1 MESLI
6 PPSRLYYIEIVIVRG
21 NHRPGLL
28 RIIVRGSAG
37 CVQMPQARDSHRH
50 GKMHEPHGCCDSSQ
64 TRSAEERHSHVPHA
78 ELEEH
83 PLPEESRPSAVA
95 KRNGSHRCHSV
106 YNCSS
111 PVIHQGSRQPDLEKN
126 QVFQEHVVLGFQGP
140 DCAGCANKIVKC
152 LNSTPAV
159 CHVRMNPILFQ
170 AEFDLDKNHTSVC
183 DVINLVRK
191 ETGYTCERITKK
203 WQELEAICPKKYA
216 EVIARTFPVGVKDVV
231 FKGKNTVLI
240 QYDAEIIGARDIF
253 QTSFGT
259 PLCLA
264 PPRVRF
270 EATSQLY
277 TTAYL
282 TFLSSILAIPILI
295 LSWAPLP
302 KHEIAYGAVSFTL
315 ATIIQVV
322 VAGPFYPSAFR
333 SLFFAR
339 TIDMGFLVVL
349 STTAAYI
356 VSVISFVYQIKGF
369 DLMMGVYFET
379 SALLVTLIMVGRL
392 ITSYACQ
399 RAMDSASIRSL
410 QPATAVV
417 VDPLA
422 KGKSGRK
429 EIDIRLLHYSDIF
442 VVEPNSIIVTD
453 GIVVSGSSDVDESMM
468 TGEARSLGKR
478 PGSPVIAGSINR
490 SGIILVRL
498 TRLPGSNTI
507 DDIASMVEEVAF
519 TKAKIQE
526 TADRFAGYF
535 VPAVGL
541 LAMTCCLIWIA
552 VGISVRKQSA
562 RSAILTAIS
571 YAISVLVVSC
581 PCAIGLAVPM
591 VIVIASGIGAK
602 HGVVVKSAG
611 ALQVANHVTHVVFD
625 KTGTLTENN
634 LGVLVENYF
643 LEPPSLTAS
652 LILGLTSK
660 SRHPVASAVAK
671 HVETMGFE
679 TAAIQHARTVVGKG
693 IEGTFND
700 EVVRIGNSHWL
711 GVENIAPVQCLLSQ
725 GLSVSCVTKGTSVL
739 AIFGLTASIR
749 ENASTII
756 STLQTRGIAVSIV
769 SGDDTRA
776 VLHVALALGVPRQ
789 NTRAKCSP
797 AEKREY
803 VKKLMQPNPACKNY
817 VLFCGDGTNDAAA
830 LAQAD
835 VGVFI
840 SNDGASVAQSAA
852 DVVLMNPSL
861 TGILTLMDLSRD
873 SSRRI
878 VFNFVWSAVYNIVAI
893 LFAAGA
899 FVVQRLPPEYAGLG
913 EAISVLPVVAVALGM
928 RRRTS
933 TG

>member
-1 MESLI
+1 MH
-6 PPSRLYYIEIVIVRG
+6 G
-21 NHRPGLL
+21 
-28 RIIVRGSAG
+28 
-37 CVQMPQARDSHRH
+37 AR
-50 GKMHEPHGCCDSSQ
+50 GCCDPLQ
-64 TRSAEERHSHVPHA
+64 TRCAEEHCSHIHHA
-78 ELEEH
+78 ELKEQ
-83 PLPEESRPSAVA
+83 PIPEEKGPSPMVSRSAT
-95 KRNGSHRCHSV
+95 RRFHSV
-106 YNCSS
+106 HNCGSS
-111 PVIHQGSRQPDLEKN
+111 VRCQGSQPADLESN
-126 QVFQEHVVLGFQGP
+126 EAFQEHVVLGFRGP
-140 DCAGCANKIVKC
+140 DCAGCANKIAKT
-152 LNSTPAV
+152 LNSISAV
-159 CHVRMNPILFQ
+159 RRMRMNPILFQ
-170 AEFDLDKNHTSVC
+170 AEFDLDKAQASVY

-191 ETGYTCERITKK
+191 ATGYTCERITKK
-203 WQELEAICPKKYA
+203 WQKLEAVCPEQCA

-231 FKGKNTVLI
+231 FKGKNTILI
-240 QYDAEIIGARDIF
+240 QYDAETIGARDLL

-259 PLCLA
+259 ALGLA
-264 PPRVRF
+264 PARVQC
-270 EATSQLY
+270 EATSQIY

-302 KHEIAYGAVSFTL
+302 QHKVAYGAISFTL

-339 TIDMGFLVVL
+339 TIDMGLLVVL

-356 VSVISFVYQIKGF
+356 VSLISFVYQIKGV
-369 DLMMGVYFET
+369 DLKMGVYFET

-410 QPATAVV
+410 QAATAVV
-417 VDPLA
+417 INPLD

-429 EIDIRLLHYSDIF
+429 EMDIRLLHYGDIF
-442 VVEPNSIIVTD
+442 VVEPNSVIVTD

-468 TGEARSLGKR
+468 TGEARWLGKR

-490 SGIILVRL
+490 SGIILVQL

-519 TKAKIQE
+519 TKPKIQE
-526 TADRFAGYF
+526 TADRFARYF

-541 LAMTCCLIWIA
+541 LALTCFLIWIA
-552 VGISVRKQSA
+552 IGILVRKQSA
-562 RSAILTAIS
+562 RAAVLTAIS

-602 HGVVVKSAG
+602 QGVVIKSAG
-611 ALQVANHVTHVVFD
+611 ALQVARQVSHVVFD
-625 KTGTLTENN
+625 KTGTLTENH
-634 LGVLVENYF
+634 LGVAVEEYF

-652 LILGLTSK
+652 LILGLTTN

-671 HVETMGFE
+671 HVGTMGFE
-679 TAAIQHARTVVGKG
+679 TATIHHVRTVVGKG
-693 IEGTFND
+693 IEGTFNN
-700 EVVRIGNSHWL
+700 EIVRIGNSRWL
-711 GVENIAPVQCLLSQ
+711 GVEKFAPVQSLLSQ
-725 GLSVSCVTKGTSVL
+725 GLSVTCVTKGGSVL
-739 AIFGLTASIR
+739 AIFGLTASLR
-749 ENASTII
+749 ENARTII
-756 STLQTRGIAVSIV
+756 SELQTRGIAVSIV

-776 VLHVALALGVPRQ
+776 VLHAAVALGIPRQ

-803 VKKLMQPNPACKNY
+803 VKKLMQPNPSCRSRSH

-830 LAQAD
+830 LAQSD

-840 SNDGASVAQSAA
+840 SDSGASVAQSAA
-852 DVVLMNPSL
+852 DVVLMNSSL

-878 VFNFVWSAVYNIVAI
+878 VFNFAWSAVYNIVAI

-899 FVVQRLPPEYAGLG
+899 FVNQRLPPEYAGLG
-913 EAISVLPVVAVALGM
+913 EAVSVLPVVAVALGM
-928 RRRTS
+928 RWRKGGR
-933 TG
+933 

>member
-1 MESLI
+1 
-6 PPSRLYYIEIVIVRG
+6 
-21 NHRPGLL
+21 
-28 RIIVRGSAG
+28 
-37 CVQMPQARDSHRH
+37 
-50 GKMHEPHGCCDSSQ
+50 
-64 TRSAEERHSHVPHA
+64 
-78 ELEEH
+78 
-83 PLPEESRPSAVA
+83 
-95 KRNGSHRCHSV
+95 
-106 YNCSS
+106 
-111 PVIHQGSRQPDLEKN
+111 
-126 QVFQEHVVLGFQGP
+126 
-140 DCAGCANKIVKC
+140 
-152 LNSTPAV
+152 
-159 CHVRMNPILFQ
+159 MNPILFQ

-240 QYDAEIIGARDIF
+240 QYDAEIIGARDLF

-259 PLCLA
+259 PLILA

-270 EATSQLY
+270 EATSQIY

-349 STTAAYI
+349 STTVAYI
-356 VSVISFVYQIKGF
+356 VSVISFVYQIKGV

-417 VDPLA
+417 VNPLA

-429 EIDIRLLHYSDIF
+429 EVDIRLLHYSDIF

-468 TGEARSLGKR
+468 TGEARWLGKR
-478 PGSPVIAGSINR
+478 PGSSVIAGSINR

-541 LAMTCCLIWIA
+541 LAMTCFLIWIA
-552 VGISVRKQSA
+552 VGMSVRKQSA

-602 HGVVVKSAG
+602 QGVVVKSAG
-611 ALQVANHVTHVVFD
+611 ALQVAHHITHVVFD
-625 KTGTLTENN
+625 KTGTLTENH

-660 SRHPVASAVAK
+660 SRHPVALAVAK

-679 TAAIQHARTVVGKG
+679 TAAIQHVRTVVGKG
-693 IEGTFND
+693 IEGTFNN

-711 GVENIAPVQCLLSQ
+711 GVENITPVQCLLSQ

-749 ENASTII
+749 DNASTII

-776 VLHVALALGVPRQ
+776 VLHAALALGVPRQ

-803 VKKLMQPNPACKNY
+803 VKKLMQPNSSCRNY

-840 SNDGASVAQSAA
+840 SNGGASVAQSAA

-861 TGILTLMDLSRD
+861 SGILTLMDLSRD

-899 FVVQRLPPEYAGLG
+899 FVIQRLPPEYAGLG

-928 RRRTS
+928 RRRNVS
-933 TG
+933 G